1 MASGGFQLPPPG
13 AFSLWSMGQ
22 AMQLRTQHKEPAK
35 VGPLLVLF
43 LAVFGL
49 AYGGYYRSTMLEH
62 AVVGPPKTAKAQPLE
77 HATTNTTDAEKLT
90 QTIKGLLNATR

>member
-1 MASGGFQLPPPG
+1 
-13 AFSLWSMGQ
+13 
-22 AMQLRTQHKEPAK
+22 MQLRTQHNEPAK

-43 LAVFGL
+43 LIGL
-49 AYGGYYRSTMLEH
+49 GIVYGGYYRSTMLEH
-62 AVVGPPKTAKAQPLE
+62 AVIGPPKTAKAQTLE

>member
-1 MASGGFQLPPPG
+1 
-13 AFSLWSMGQ
+13 
-22 AMQLRTQHKEPAK
+22 MQLRTQHTEPK
-35 VGPLLVLF
+35 KTGPVLVLI
-43 LAVFGL
+43 LAGL
-49 AYGGYYRSTMLEH
+49 GIVYGGYYRSTMLEH

>member
-62 AVVGPPKTAKAQPLE
+62 AVIGPPKTAEAQTLE